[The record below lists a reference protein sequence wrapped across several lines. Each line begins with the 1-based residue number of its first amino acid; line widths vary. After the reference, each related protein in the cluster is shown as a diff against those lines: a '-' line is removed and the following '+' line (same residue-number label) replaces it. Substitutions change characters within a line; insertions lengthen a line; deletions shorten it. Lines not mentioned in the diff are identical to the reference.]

1 MLVRLFTSFRAFSV
15 LKGLLYLHGTGKC
28 RLLWQLKQNTVPH
41 LHVTSCSKTP
51 LTSKDIMIGALW
63 TYVSQFVQSK
73 PLTHDG
79 ALVLGNQSGLLYH
92 LFVLFL
98 VLVIE
103 VLLDLQDSLHHS
115 HRKMEGTELLR
126 TSHEQTVKSRL

>member
-1 MLVRLFTSFRAFSV
+1 
-15 LKGLLYLHGTGKC
+15 
-28 RLLWQLKQNTVPH
+28 
-41 LHVTSCSKTP
+41 
-51 LTSKDIMIGALW
+51 MIPALW
-63 TYVSQFVQSK
+63 TFVSQFVQSQ

-126 TSHEQTVKSRL
+126 TSHERTVKSRL